1 LIRLAALVP
10 ALAIVL
16 VALAMLVPLTT
27 LTTACVSDAGAAS
40 GDGSCQN
47 DGGQTLSDQ
56 CLTVYTEL
64 CKQGARCNIPVSS
77 ISDCANNDVAQFCP
91 CSGSACSNESCQ
103 QPAQVTAC
111 IADIDSE
118 DCDLVANNSV
128 LNPNTPADCAPF
140 TNAM

>member
-1 LIRLAALVP
+1 MIRLAALVP
-10 ALAIVL
+10 ALAIAL
-16 VALAMLVPLTT
+16 VALAMLVPV
-27 LTTACVSDAGAAS
+27 TTACDATDSGASNAT
-40 GDGSCQN
+40 CEN

-91 CSGSACSNESCQ
+91 CSGSACSNQSCQ

-111 IADIDSE
+111 TADIDSE